1 MQYQAEFLITTAQIN
16 KVVEIFFINYLKKT
30 PFRGKSHLQY

>member
-16 KVVEIFFINYLKKT
+16 KVVEIFFYKLFKKT